1 MRPGRARTVRAT
13 AGLLLAL
20 AALGGAAPA
29 RARTFADNVVF
40 ASAAPSA
47 EERAIQKVLESYV
60 HAIESRDVELFKSV
74 KPNLTPDEERRA
86 RKAFESVK
94 SQVVAMTINTVEVKD
109 TEAVVRVSRRDTI
122 NGSIV
127 SSFPQ
132 TFALVKGK
140 EGWRIRDIASR

>member
-1 MRPGRARTVRAT
+1 MRPGRARTFRDP

-20 AALGGAAPA
+20 ATLAGVPA
-29 RARTFADNVVF
+29 RAATFADNVVF
-40 ASAAPSA
+40 ASATTSG

-60 HAIESRDVELFKSV
+60 RAIESRDLELFKSV

-94 SQVVAMTINTVEVKD
+94 SQAVAMTINTVEVRD
-109 TEAVVRVSRRDTI
+109 MEAVVHVNRRDTI

>member
-1 MRPGRARTVRAT
+1 MGRGRARSFRGP
-13 AGLLLAL
+13 AGLLLAM
-20 AALGGAAPA
+20 AALGGVAPA
-29 RARTFADNVVF
+29 RAAVFADNVVF
-40 ASAAPSA
+40 ASAAPST

-60 HAIESRDVELFKSV
+60 HAIESRDLELFKSV
-74 KPNLTPDEERRA
+74 KPNLTPEEERRA

-94 SQVVAMTINTVEVKD
+94 SQAVAMTINAVEVKD
-109 TEAVVRVSRRDTI
+109 AEAVVHVNRRDTI

-140 EGWRIRDIASR
+140 EGWRIREIASR

>member
-1 MRPGRARTVRAT
+1 MRRRRAPAVRV
-13 AGLLLAL
+13 
-20 AALGGAAPA
+20 LGGLIFATGGLGAPA
-29 RARTFADNVVF
+29 RAGAATFADNVVF

-94 SQVVAMTINTVEVKD
+94 SQAVAMTINTVEVKD